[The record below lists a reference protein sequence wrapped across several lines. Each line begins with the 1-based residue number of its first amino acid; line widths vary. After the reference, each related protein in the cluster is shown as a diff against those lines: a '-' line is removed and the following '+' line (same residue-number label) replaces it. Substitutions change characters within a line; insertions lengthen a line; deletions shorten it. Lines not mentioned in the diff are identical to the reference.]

1 MALLLSF
8 PTSAHGRRADD
19 VHRHAEPGVGNPGRL
34 SLQELAFDRTLGEPV
49 R

>member
-1 MALLLSF
+1 VALILSL
-8 PTSAHGRRADD
+8 PTSAHGWRADD
-19 VHRHAEPGVGNPGRL
+19 VHRHAKPGVGNPGRL